1 VFDPGPHIGDLA
13 MRKLPVVPDH
23 LSMAAARKIA
33 ALKQAALLLVER
45 DACLVGLLDERALGR
60 ASDAATV
67 AEAMASIAA
76 RLHPAM
82 PLSRA
87 RELFTRASVAVLPV
101 VVGNLLVGAITRR
114 DLDRALCAQRA
125 IEGGPS
131 SAAA

>member
-1 VFDPGPHIGDLA
+1 
-13 MRKLPVVPDH
+13 MRKLPVVPAH

-33 ALKQAALLLVER
+33 ALKRAGLLLVER

-60 ASDAATV
+60 ASDGATV
-67 AEAMASIAA
+67 AEAMAGIAA

-82 PLSRA
+82 PLGRA
-87 RELFTRASVAVLPV
+87 RELFARASVAVLPV
-101 VVGNLLVGAITRR
+101 VVGDLLVGAVTRR
-114 DLDRALCAQRA
+114 DLDRAVRAQRA